1 MDNLE
6 EAGPT
11 GRTVD
16 IELGSG
22 QEVITIDLE
31 DLDPNPKDVLDL
43 LNEGHPGVWV
53 WTKLAAEYW
62 RKGYLEAAE
71 LIATTAI
78 QVVTADGFPATLAPI
93 YALLANIQVANAR
106 TAPKIVLHNAE
117 QDILASA
124 KTKDDFHREAA
135 HLLNKGDRLSYTE
148 GGSMISSTLAFLT
161 RGIQQLATRSMD
173 DAMRSFEGVLVEKP
187 TNVVALL
194 GKARI
199 LYARRNYP
207 LALQTFQQVLRM
219 NPRCQPDPRIGIGLC
234 FWALDD
240 KAKAKTAWQRS
251 LEVNPSEWAAQLL
264 LGLESINASKSDHSS
279 EATRVHLFTTG
290 TKYIEKA
297 FQQSTRNN
305 AAAANALCEFFL
317 QKGDVTRSLK
327 LAERT
332 IQFADTLTVLT
343 EGYIRAG
350 RVAHAQGSLTQAHKH
365 YSVALEGQPKNIL
378 ASIGLAQIQ
387 ISNDELAA
395 AIHTLDTLIQRPNPQ
410 DSLEA
415 TLILA
420 SLRAY
425 PRPGVSSSDL
435 AQEKTR
441 ARELFERVSKRLEM
455 DETKANGQARSKV
468 SPIISEDMDMYVE
481 IAKLWQDENLDK
493 TVAALGEALKISNS
507 SSSVGQV
514 DVQLLNNLGVLR
526 HLTEQL
532 PDARILYENAL
543 IKAAG
548 LGPDIGEGMSTSILY
563 NLARVYE
570 DQGEDGLAKDA
581 YEKLLSRHPEY
592 VDAKIRR
599 AQMLTNLRRNNDAHD
614 LLKQALASQNKDL
627 NVRAFYTYFL
637 IQSGLPKLA
646 KDFVF
651 TTLKDHDKHDVYSLC
666 AAGWIMYQ
674 QSRESRDATSKG
686 TDDRRRGFQRS
697 AEFYEKALSLDP
709 LCAFAA
715 QGLAIVT
722 AEDALGTLSGGQP
735 SSNTDEALKR
745 LHNSR
750 EALDVFGKVRESLN
764 DGSVY
769 FNMGHCYYSRDEYDR
784 AIESYETASTRFY
797 HGQNVSVLLC
807 LCRSWYA
814 KATKDQSYKA
824 MTTALHYA
832 QKALHIQPNDK
843 AILYNIAMIQ
853 QKSAEMLF
861 TIDPSKRT
869 LKDLRHVINQAA
881 HAQKIFGSL
890 ASDKSENVPY
900 SRDIADQRRKYGDS
914 MLRKGDEHL
923 ANQKQYEDRA
933 QAKLFDARQK
943 RQEERDRMEAQ
954 QRERAERERLAAEEL
969 AGKRR
974 LAREQAQAWSR
985 DLVRMDSDDEKEK
998 RPKKTRK
1005 AKGEGAAGSGDEAEP
1020 KKKRRGKLRKNN
1032 EPANGEGEGDEPM
1045 ATFSD
1050 DEEVEKPKKRPS
1062 KKRVVRDDDEEETAG
1077 GPRKKQ
1083 FKSKEMLSDTDDEEM
1098 DVS

>member
-78 QVVTADGFPATLAPI
+78 QVVTSDGFPASLPPI

-135 HLLNKGDRLSYTE
+135 HLLNKGDRASHAE
-148 GGSMISSTLAFLT
+148 GGSMISGTLAFLT

-173 DAMRSFEGVLVEKP
+173 DAMRSFEGVLMEKP

-264 LGLESINASKSDHSS
+264 LGLESINASKSDHPS
-279 EATRVHLFTTG
+279 ESTRVHLFTTG

-297 FQQSTRNN
+297 FQQSSRNS

-435 AQEKTR
+435 AQEKAR
-441 ARELFERVSKRLEM
+441 ARELFERVSKRLEI
-455 DETKANGQARSKV
+455 DGTKANGQVRPKV

-493 TVAALGEALKISNS
+493 TVVALGEALKISS
-507 SSSVGQV
+507 SSASVGQV

-526 HLTEQL
+526 HLTGQL
-532 PDARILYENAL
+532 PDARTLYENAL

-548 LGPDIGEGMSTSILY
+548 LGPDVGEGMSTSILY

-570 DQGEDGLAKDA
+570 DQGEDELAKDA

-599 AQMLTNLRRNNDAHD
+599 AQMLTNLRRNTDAHD

-686 TDDRRRGFQRS
+686 TEDRRRGFQRS

-797 HGQNVSVLLC
+797 HDQNVSVLLC

-881 HAQKIFGSL
+881 HAQKIFASL

-914 MLRKGDEHL
+914 MLRKGDDHL
-923 ANQKQYEDRA
+923 ASQKQYEDRA
-933 QAKLFDARQK
+933 QAKLFDARQR

-969 AGKRR
+969 ANKRR
-974 LAREQAQAWSR
+974 IAREQAQAWSR

-998 RPKKTRK
+998 RPKKSRK
-1005 AKGEGAAGSGDEAEP
+1005 ARGEGAAGSGDEAEP
-1020 KKKRRGKLRKNN
+1020 KKKRRGKLKKTNDQ
-1032 EPANGEGEGDEPM
+1032 ANGDGDGDEPM

-1050 DEEVEKPKKRPS
+1050 DEDVEKPKKRPV
-1062 KKRVVRDDDEEETAG
+1062 KKRVVRDDDDEETAG

>member
-1 MDNLE
+1 
-6 EAGPT
+6 
-11 GRTVD
+11 
-16 IELGSG
+16 
-22 QEVITIDLE
+22 
-31 DLDPNPKDVLDL
+31 
-43 LNEGHPGVWV
+43 
-53 WTKLAAEYW
+53 
-62 RKGYLEAAE
+62 
-71 LIATTAI
+71 
-78 QVVTADGFPATLAPI
+78 
-93 YALLANIQVANAR
+93 
-106 TAPKIVLHNAE
+106 
-117 QDILASA
+117 
-124 KTKDDFHREAA
+124 
-135 HLLNKGDRLSYTE
+135 
-148 GGSMISSTLAFLT
+148 MISSTLAFLT